1 MHCGFC
7 GKDELRGVTDTEH
20 FEYRGRPLEV
30 AGYTYSV
37 CKACGEEVVTS
48 EQMKLNQR
56 LVADAKRRVDGFLT
70 STEIR
75 QLRER
80 LGLSQVDAGRV
91 FGGGP
96 NAFYKYENG
105 EVMQS
110 QALDRL
116 MLLARD
122 NVWAYQRLRAI
133 AGLQEMRAAEATQT
147 MVFVITPHGGG
158 PVRVIDADRPVGAP
172 DIVAQA
178 FLGAV
183 SNQTKSLVENVQ
195 FSGSV
200 H

>member
-7 GKDELRGVTDTEH
+7 GKDELRGVTGTEH

-37 CKACGEEVVTS
+37 CKACKEEVVTP
-48 EQMKLNQR
+48 EQMKCNQR

-70 STEIR
+70 SAEIR
-75 QLRER
+75 HLRES
-80 LGLSQVDAGRV
+80 LGLSQVDAGKV

-122 NVWAYQRLRAI
+122 SAWDYQRLRAM
-133 AGLQEMRAAEATQT
+133 AGFQEIRPAATQT
-147 MVFVITPHGGG
+147 KVVAITPHGGG
-158 PVRVIDADRPVGAP
+158 PARVTDADRFFGAP
-172 DIVAQA
+172 DFVQQA
-178 FLGAV
+178 LLGAV
-183 SNQTKSLVENVQ
+183 PNQTGTYLYENEQLSTLV
-195 FSGSV
+195 

>member
-7 GKDELRGVTDTEH
+7 GKDDLRGVTETEH

-30 AGYTYSV
+30 GGYTYSV
-37 CKACGEEVVTS
+37 CAACGEEVVTP

-75 QLRER
+75 QLREQ
-80 LGLSQVDAGRV
+80 LGLSQVDAGKV

-122 NVWAYQRLRAI
+122 NEWAYQRLRAI

-147 MVFVITPHGGG
+147 KVFVITPHGGG
-158 PVRVIDADRPVGAP
+158 PVRVIDADRPVGAL
-172 DIVAQA
+172 DIQA
-178 FLGAV
+178 LLGAV

-195 FSGSV
+195 ISGSV

>member
-7 GKDELRGVTDTEH
+7 GKDELRGVTETEH

-37 CKACGEEVVTS
+37 CKACGEEVVTP
-48 EQMKLNQR
+48 EQMRLNQR
-56 LVADAKRRVDGFLT
+56 MVADAKRRVDGFLT

-80 LGLSQVDAGRV
+80 LGLSQVDAGKV

-116 MLLARD
+116 MLLALD
-122 NVWAYQRLRAI
+122 NVWVYQRLRAL
-133 AGLQEMRAAEATQT
+133 AGLQEIRPAATQT
-147 MVFVITPHGGG
+147 KVVEIMPHGGG
-158 PVRVIDADRPVGAP
+158 LVCVTDADRFPGAP
-172 DIVAQA
+172 DFVQQA

-183 SNQTKSLVENVQ
+183 SNQTRSLVENVQ